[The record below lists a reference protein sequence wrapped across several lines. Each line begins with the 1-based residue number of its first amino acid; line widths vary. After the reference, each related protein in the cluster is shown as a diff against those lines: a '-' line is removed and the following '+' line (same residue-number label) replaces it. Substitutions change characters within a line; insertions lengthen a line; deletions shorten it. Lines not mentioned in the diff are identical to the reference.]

1 MLSFEPPQGVRIKL
15 RPLVLP
21 NLDIIQLLG
30 SEVLILIEF
39 LIPFFEL
46 LGDDI
51 LQDIVRLDDPC

>member
-1 MLSFEPPQGVRIKL
+1 MRIKL
-15 RPLVLP
+15 RPLILP

-30 SEVLILIEF
+30 SEVLVLIEF
-39 LIPFFEL
+39 LIPVFEL